1 MKNMQRLLSIL
12 LVLSLMFS
20 LWSPA
25 YATESSG
32 VKLTMEASQS
42 SFRVGDT
49 VDVTIRTDKDFTT
62 RGSGMTVYY
71 DAEKLELDLESSIAA
86 APFRIDP
93 VTVNGKTAIRIS
105 FLPGLDE
112 STFSTAEP
120 LAVLCFKA
128 LAVTEKTAISMG
140 AAYLYDSAL
149 TEIALERP
157 AAVELTIEP
166 SEVNVPVTGITL
178 NMTELTLE
186 EGEMAALK
194 ATIEPLG
201 ASDPSVIWTSS
212 NEKAAIVSDGV
223 VKALTEGTT
232 TITATTRDGGFTAKC
247 TVTVTAPDAG
257 YTVKMPADI
266 TAAIGSTVQIPVSI
280 SNEDGKTGYNAFDI
294 SFTYDPTVLELT
306 STQIDGLSVT
316 VKNGK
321 INVLGYGENRSAG
334 SVPFILEFKTLKMET
349 TEVQITTARVDN
361 SGNAVVRN
369 ASLAALTDDRTAIT
383 VTGYPVT
390 LPEGFS
396 GSNTAEPNKD
406 YTFAAPDD
414 YYDYTV
420 TVTVGGK
427 EVTVTKNSDGSYTI
441 PAELVTG
448 EIVVTA
454 TKTGKTFKVTLGTDM
469 TGETTAQ
476 YGTDYVATIERD
488 ESYRYT
494 VTVTIG
500 GKDYTG
506 YAASGKTYTIPGEDI
521 TGEIVFKVQK
531 DLIVPVN
538 PPGPTDPTDSTKP
551 TDPSETTKPS
561 DSTDPTQ
568 PTKPVAYHSVIFTGS
583 GAGAAQGNATSV
595 ANGETYTLTLKKQ
608 TGYNYT
614 VSYKMGGKAA
624 VSISANA
631 SGKYVIPNVTAAL
644 EIIIEKSLAIDV
656 SVQEYMTLD
665 EKSVFLILADAALA
679 NGSAFTY
686 DGNVMYYSEAYGA
699 WAYLV
704 ITDRELDVNQVRSQV
719 KISTQTNRVVT
730 PTGDVD
736 ENGKVDWNDA
746 HLIRELYNAKYDS
759 FDVVTMMKYLR
770 ADVNGD
776 RKVDI
781 RDVAWVTWKILGK

>member
-12 LVLSLMFS
+12 LALTLMFS

-42 SFRVGDT
+42 SLRVGDT
-49 VDVTIRTDKDFTT
+49 VGVTIRTDKDFAT

-71 DAEKLELDLESSIAA
+71 DAEKLELDLAASSAA

-93 VTVNGKTAIRIS
+93 VTVNGKTALRIS
-105 FLPGLDE
+105 FLPGLE
-112 STFSTAEP
+112 AATFSAAEP
-120 LAVLCFKA
+120 LAELRFKA
-128 LAVTEKTAISMG
+128 LAVTEKTEVSMG

-178 NMTELTLE
+178 DMTELTLE

-201 ASDPSVIWTSS
+201 ASDPTVIWTSS

-223 VKALTEGTT
+223 VKGLTEGTA
-232 TITATTRDGGFTAKC
+232 TITATTKDGGFTAEC

-257 YTVKMPADI
+257 YNVKMPADT

-280 SNEDGKTGYNAFDI
+280 SNEDDSTGYNAFDI

-306 STQIDGLSVT
+306 STTLPGVT
-316 VKNGK
+316 VTVQDGK
-321 INVLGYGENRSAG
+321 INVLGYGEDRSAG
-334 SVPFILEFKTLKMET
+334 SAPFTLEFKALKMGN

-361 SGNAVVRN
+361 SGNAVVKN

-390 LPEGFS
+390 LPEGFT
-396 GSNTAEPNKD
+396 GANTAAPNTD
-406 YTFAAPDD
+406 YTFDVPDD
-414 YYDYTV
+414 YYNYTV

-441 PAELVTG
+441 PAEMVTG

-454 TKTGKTFKVTLGTDM
+454 TKTGKIFKVTLGTDM
-469 TGETTAQ
+469 TGAATAQ

-521 TGEIVFKVQK
+521 TGEIVFKVNK
-531 DLIVPVN
+531 ELIVPID
-538 PPGPTDPTDSTKP
+538 PPGPTDPT
-551 TDPSETTKPS
+551 KPS
-561 DSTDPTQ
+561 DPTE
-568 PTKPVAYHSVIFTGS
+568 PTKPVTYHSVTFTGS
-583 GAGAAQGNATSV
+583 GAGAAQGNATSI
-595 ANGETYTLTLKKQ
+595 ANGATYTLTLKKQ
-608 TGYNYT
+608 AGYNYQ
-614 VSYKMGGKAA
+614 VSYKMGSKAA
-624 VSISANA
+624 VAVSPNANGTYTIA
-631 SGKYVIPNVTAAL
+631 NVTAAL

-656 SVQEYMTLD
+656 SVQEYVTLD
-665 EKSVFLILADAALA
+665 EKSVFLILADAALS
-679 NGSAFTY
+679 NGSLFTY

-699 WAYLV
+699 WVYLV
-704 ITDRELDVNQVRSQV
+704 ITDQDLDVNQVRSQV
-719 KISTQTNRVVT
+719 KISTQTNRVV
-730 PTGDVD
+730 PASLGDVD
-736 ENGKVDWNDA
+736 ENGRVDMNDA
-746 HLIRELYNAKYDS
+746 QLIRELYNAKYDS
-759 FDVVTMMKYLR
+759 FDIITMMKYLR